1 MWQNKNICRAGASRE
16 QGFVYLKQVINQPG
30 VEILLLE
37 AIRNSFWNAPEMLI
51 ISSSANELGIV
62 FTQFFEVNEI

>member
-1 MWQNKNICRAGASRE
+1 M
-16 QGFVYLKQVINQPG
+16 YLKQVINQPG

-62 FTQFFEVNEI
+62 FRQFFKVNEFNFLLYSCINKTLLRY

>member
-1 MWQNKNICRAGASRE
+1 M
-16 QGFVYLKQVINQPG
+16 YLKQVINQPG